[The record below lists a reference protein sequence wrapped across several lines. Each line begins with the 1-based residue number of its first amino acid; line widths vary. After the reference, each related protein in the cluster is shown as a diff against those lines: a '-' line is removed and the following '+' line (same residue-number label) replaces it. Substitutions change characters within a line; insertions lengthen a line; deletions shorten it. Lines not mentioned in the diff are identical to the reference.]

1 MRGSSASLYA
11 PERCRQRRA
20 AAAVEF
26 AVCGTVFV
34 TVVMGIFELGRAY
47 MVQHQL
53 TNAARLGCRIGILD
67 NKATSDVTTAV
78 NNNLN
83 AQGINASQ
91 ATVSVAVNGST
102 SEDISASQSQ
112 DNITVTITIAASA
125 VTWVPVPR
133 FLSGNLSGQYTLR
146 RE

>member
-1 MRGSSASLYA
+1 MRRSSAPA
-11 PERCRQRRA
+11 PGRRRPA

-26 AVCGTVFV
+26 AVCGTAFL
-34 TVVMGIFELGRAY
+34 TIVMGVFEVGRAY

-78 NNNLN
+78 NNNLTV
-83 AQGINASQ
+83 QGINPSN

-102 SEDISASQSQ
+102 STDVSAAQSQ
-112 DNITVTITIAASA
+112 DNITVSITVPTSA
-125 VTWVPVPR
+125 ITWVPITR
-133 FLSGNLSGQYTLR
+133 YLTGNMAGQYTMR